1 MIGPRIIVPIV
12 AVVVIVVAGLVLFKR
27 YLKSIKPDP
36 DSGIPSGSRLTA
48 AALHRLPTPPWRVVY
63 EVASDTLGGIDHV
76 LIGPAGI
83 FAITTSMAPMPTPSP
98 QPPSAETVAK
108 GAIARGDLDDLLRRC
123 AMESTGHVA
132 VYWGRS
138 DDTDAVVVDIAH
150 GSIAVSG
157 HRIDDWFESLVTT
170 GLSPLQADLAWQ
182 TVVTGIG
189 RPDPLSLSPA
199 RLSRLTARRSA
210 ARLVAGSTGRSRA
223 RAHGLWPHVLRC
235 PNYLNRSL
243 DDSRMTGW
251 IEARSSGSQRTPRM
265 TATGTRVV
273 LPFTSSA
280 APANS
285 SATHSSWT
293 LNS

>member
-12 AVVVIVVAGLVLFKR
+12 AVVVIVVAGFVLFKR
-27 YLKSIKPDP
+27 YLNSIKPDP

-83 FAITTSMAPMPTPSP
+83 FAITTSLAPMPTPSP

-157 HRIDDWFESLVTT
+157 HRIDDWFESLPTT
-170 GLSPLQADLAWQ
+170 GLSPLQADQAWQ

-189 RPDPLSLSPA
+189 RPDPL
-199 RLSRLTARRSA
+199 
-210 ARLVAGSTGRSRA
+210 
-223 RAHGLWPHVLRC
+223 PH
-235 PNYLNRSL
+235 
-243 DDSRMTGW
+243 
-251 IEARSSGSQRTPRM
+251 
-265 TATGTRVV
+265 
-273 LPFTSSA
+273 
-280 APANS
+280 
-285 SATHSSWT
+285 
-293 LNS
+293 